1 MSIVGVEKGLNNVEK
16 YLIQQGYDVKQYD
29 EMLNGRINSF
39 DTYDV
44 VVVTGLSEN
53 VMGVDEA
60 TTSVP
65 IVNAKGLTLKQ
76 VRNQVDEKLG
86 YRI

>member
-1 MSIVGVEKGLNNVEK
+1 MSIVGVEKGLSSVEK